1 VNETK
6 VEPVLRVDEQ
16 KAKAITEMKGENDV

>member
-6 VEPVLRVDEQ
+6 EEPVLRVDEQ
-16 KAKAITEMKGENDV
+16 PKLVTEMKGENDV